1 MQMRRRKELK
11 NMRCNM
17 LRWSLSVA
25 LGCAALV
32 VAPGCSSRDK
42 LTEQNFRQ
50 IRVNVSTETEVQN
63 LIGEPSS
70 KLPGLWM
77 YQRPDKHLTAMVD
90 FDDAGKVVR
99 VQWIDALGEKW
110 EDSDEAAWKK

>member
-1 MQMRRRKELK
+1 MQLDTLNR
-11 NMRCNM
+11 
-17 LRWSLSVA
+17 A
-25 LGCAALV
+25 LGLFLGGAALL
-32 VAPGCSSRDK
+32 VATGCASRDK

-50 IRVNVSTETEVQN
+50 IRVNASTETDVQD
-63 LIGEPSS
+63 LIGEPNS

-90 FDDAGKVVR
+90 FDESGKVVR

-110 EDSDEAAWKK
+110 EDSDEASRNR

>member
-1 MQMRRRKELK
+1 MRFHTMRRITGL
-11 NMRCNM
+11 M
-17 LRWSLSVA
+17 LACASLLAASA
-25 LGCAALV
+25 CA
-32 VAPGCSSRDK
+32 SRDK

-50 IRVNVSTETEVQN
+50 IRLSASTEDDVKN
-63 LIGEPSS
+63 LIGEPTS

-90 FDDAGKVVR
+90 FDDQGKVTR

-110 EDSDEAAWKK
+110 EDSDEAARKK